1 MQLILVF
8 TVILMQMVLINPGE
22 VVKVEGAPGVD
33 AFMDAEKLPVLIRD
47 EGVAAV
53 RAYKA
58 ERRCDNLAG
67 DKGLPTDFAL
77 ELPIAAII
85 IVEIVVRCPTKRTEG
100 IFRDGF
106 TIAALNG
113 SDGFAVLPEIVFKEK
128 LPVLFDERL
137 EEREGSVVNF
147 WYLGEWEPS
156 KAHCLSGIYLQIKFR
171 SQQIVL
177 YCS

>member
-1 MQLILVF
+1 
-8 TVILMQMVLINPGE
+8 MQMVLINPGE

-85 IVEIVVRCPTKRTEG
+85 IVEIVVRSATEG
-100 IFRDGF
+100 TDNILRDGF
-106 TIAALNG
+106 PVTPLDR
-113 SDGFAVLPEIVFKEK
+113 SDGFGILPKIVLEKE
-128 LPVLFDERL
+128 LPVLFDEWLNDR
-137 EEREGSVVNF
+137 
-147 WYLGEWEPS
+147 
-156 KAHCLSGIYLQIKFR
+156 
-171 SQQIVL
+171 
-177 YCS
+177 

>member
-58 ERRCDNLAG
+58 ERRGDNLAG
-67 DKGLPTDFAL
+67 APQRGQKVSSGMDLPL
-77 ELPIAAII
+77 
-85 IVEIVVRCPTKRTEG
+85 RR
-100 IFRDGF
+100 
-106 TIAALNG
+106 
-113 SDGFAVLPEIVFKEK
+113 
-128 LPVLFDERL
+128 
-137 EEREGSVVNF
+137 
-147 WYLGEWEPS
+147 
-156 KAHCLSGIYLQIKFR
+156 
-171 SQQIVL
+171 
-177 YCS
+177 

>member
-1 MQLILVF
+1 
-8 TVILMQMVLINPGE
+8 MQMVLINPGE

-58 ERRCDNLAG
+58 ERRGDNLAG

-113 SDGFAVLPEIVFKEK
+113 CDRFAVFPEIVLQKE
-128 LPVLFDERL
+128 LPILFDERFD
-137 EEREGSVVNF
+137 EREAVG
-147 WYLGEWEPS
+147 GELLVLRGVGIIEGPLSEGNISADEIQEPADSIILFLNYS
-156 KAHCLSGIYLQIKFR
+156 K
-171 SQQIVL
+171 
-177 YCS
+177 